1 MYLFGSLW
9 DRWIIAFKIVTPV
22 LHVAFSAAQ
31 LHGTWVFYKMWQKEK
46 KSVLE
51 QRRNSLKEDSIEGVA
66 VDRNVMVPHPLA
78 TADPRD
84 SRDTS

>member
-31 LHGTWVFYKMWQKEK
+31 LHGTWVFYKMWRKEK
-46 KSVLE
+46 KAVMENKGVSV
-51 QRRNSLKEDSIEGVA
+51 KEEGVGDA
-66 VDRNVMVPHPLA
+66 VVGENVVVPHPREGTEQQDA
-78 TADPRD
+78 EGR
-84 SRDTS
+84 S

>member
-31 LHGTWVFYKMWQKEK
+31 LHGTWVFYKMWRKEK
-46 KSVLE
+46 KAVTEEKSISV
-51 QRRNSLKEDSIEGVA
+51 KEEGDVDA
-66 VDRNVMVPHPLA
+66 VVGENVVVPHLRGGTEQQDA
-78 TADPRD
+78 EGR
-84 SRDTS
+84 S